1 MEDKKIDVL
10 VIGAGLTGLTLAFY
24 LKKAGK
30 KVLILEKNN
39 TVGGVINTLTED
51 GFTFETGPNTGVV
64 GSPELV
70 ALFDDLQG
78 KVTPEIANADAKNR
92 WIWKSGRWEALP
104 SGFIK
109 AVTTPLFTLK
119 DKFRI
124 FGEPFRK
131 PGTNPDETVAELVR
145 RRLGVSFLH
154 YAVDPF
160 ISGVY
165 AGNPENL
172 VTRYALPKLYN
183 LEQNYGS
190 FVKGSIK
197 KRKEPKTDLEKRVSR
212 EVFSVKGGLKQLI
225 LGLYNEIGAEQVKTD
240 AQNIQVIKGGNAYQA
255 NWENA
260 MHESQSVITEK
271 VITTIDGEAMKN
283 MFPFINQDDL
293 SAIAELTYAKVVQ
306 AIVGFK
312 DWRGIKINA
321 FGGLVPSKESRQ
333 CLGILFPSAIFKERA
348 PEKGALLSVFM
359 GGMRHPELIERNDDE
374 IRQLV
379 LDEIR
384 ETMQCSEQPNLLKI
398 FRYQKA
404 IPQYEITSG
413 KRFDAIE
420 KIQAEHPGIILAGNI
435 RNGIGMSD
443 RVKQGR
449 QIADQLI
456 NK

>member
-51 GFTFETGPNTGVV
+51 RFTFETGPNTGVV
-64 GSPELV
+64 GSSELV

-104 SGFIK
+104 SGLIK

-124 FGEPFRK
+124 LGEPFRK

-145 RRLGVSFLH
+145 RRMGVSFLH

-160 ISGVY
+160 VSGVY

-190 FVKGSIK
+190 FVKGSLK

-225 LGLYNEIGAEQVKTD
+225 LGLYSEIGSEQVNTD
-240 AQNIQVIKGGNAYQA
+240 AQNIQVLKDGNSYQV

-260 MHESQSVITEK
+260 MHESQSAITEK

-312 DWRGIKINA
+312 DWKGIKINA

-333 CLGILFPSAIFKERA
+333 SLGILFPSAIFKGRA

-359 GGMRHPELIERNDDE
+359 GGMRHPELIEKSDDE
-374 IRQLV
+374 IRQVV

-384 ETMQCSEQPNLLKI
+384 ETMHCSEQPDLLKI
-398 FRYQKA
+398 FRYRKA

-413 KRFDAIE
+413 RRFDAIE
-420 KIQAEHPGIILAGNI
+420 KIQTEHPGIILAGNI

-456 NK
+456 NE